1 MSATPPPSPTYAL
14 VCRAYGNPP
23 QIAVEPWARPNT
35 PAAGEVVI
43 DVNCAALNFTDHLM
57 MQGRYQDRPSLP
69 FVPGLDAAGT
79 VHAVG
84 AGVTHLKPGDV
95 VVSSGVVG
103 AYASQLVAPARRVIL
118 LPPGLSPQ
126 DAVASINSHLTAY
139 HGLVD
144 RAALKAGERVLVLGA
159 SGAVGRAAMQLA
171 AHLGA
176 QLYSVER
183 AAEGRLS
190 LRDHTHDRTVT
201 VESAALR
208 QGLKEL
214 LGPRGADIVVDPVG
228 DLYTEPAVRA
238 LAWRGRLL
246 VIGFAAGAIPSVPM
260 NLLLL
265 KGASLVG
272 VYCGGLLAN
281 EEAQF
286 TTQLARVFDLLAEGV
301 LTPNAWEATPARAFA
316 DAWQRFSAPRGAKV
330 LLDFGR

>member
-1 MSATPPPSPTYAL
+1 MSATPPPLPAYAL
-14 VCRAYGNPP
+14 VCREYGNPP
-23 QIAVEPWARPNT
+23 QIAVEALAQPLA

-43 DVNCAALNFTDHLM
+43 DVACAALNFTDHLM
-57 MQGRYQDRPSLP
+57 MQGRYQDKPALP
-69 FVPGLDAAGT
+69 CVPGLDAAGT
-79 VHAVG
+79 VRAVG
-84 AGVTHLKPGDV
+84 AGVTHLKSGDA

-103 AYASQLVAPARRVIL
+103 AYASQLVAPASRVIP

-144 RAALKAGERVLVLGA
+144 RAGLKAGERVLVLGA
-159 SGAVGRAAMQLA
+159 SGAVGRAALQLA

-176 QLYSVER
+176 ELFSVER
-183 AAEGRLS
+183 AAGELL
-190 LRDHTHDRTVT
+190 LRDHARGSALTVAP
-201 VESAALR
+201 AALR

-228 DLYTEPAVRA
+228 DLYTEPAARA

-272 VYCGGLLAN
+272 VYCGGLLVN

-286 TTQLARVFDLLAEGV
+286 TAQLARVFGLLAEGV
-301 LTPNAWEATPARAFA
+301 LTPSTWEAAPARDFA

>member
-1 MSATPPPSPTYAL
+1 MPDPSPLVQDFSL
-14 VCRAYGNPP
+14 VCREYGNPP
-23 QIAVEPWARPNT
+23 RIAVEGLAPAHD

-43 DVNCAALNFTDHLM
+43 DVACAALNFTDHLM
-57 MQGRYQDRPSLP
+57 MQGRYQDKPALP

-79 VHAVG
+79 VRAVG
-84 AGVTHLKPGDV
+84 AGVTHLKPGDLA
-95 VVSSGVVG
+95 VSSGVAG
-103 AYASQLVAPARRVIL
+103 AYASRLHAPASRVIP
-118 LPPGLSPQ
+118 LPPHLSPQ

-159 SGAVGRAAMQLA
+159 SGAVGKAAMQLA
-171 AHLGA
+171 THLGA
-176 QLYSVER
+176 QPFSVER
-183 AAEGRLS
+183 AAEGRLA
-190 LRDHTHDRTVT
+190 LRDHAQGRTVM

-214 LGPRGADIVVDPVG
+214 LGPRGADVVVDPVG

-272 VYCGGLLAN
+272 VYCGGLLVN

-286 TTQLARVFDLLAEGV
+286 TAQLACVFDLLAENV
-301 LTPNAWEATPARAFA
+301 LTPSAWEATPARDFA